1 MRAGRCRPVS
11 VRPRLI
17 PILLLGLLAVGSS
30 VAGATPSAGPAL
42 RLVASGLPG
51 AVFVAPAPSAV
62 PDRLYVVRKNGT
74 IAIVDRGRTLP
85 KPFLD
90 LRGQVA
96 GGELR
101 GLFSVAFHPRY
112 LSNGELFV
120 NYVGRDGD
128 IYVTRFRAVHGL
140 AALSSRRVLI
150 RVPTATTNPDGHY
163 GGQLAFGPDGR
174 LYAGFGDG
182 DQPESAQD
190 PSTLLGKLVRLD
202 VDTPGAEPEIVAYGL
217 RNPWRMSF
225 DRRTGDLYIGD
236 VGETRREE
244 VDRLPRGFRGPANF
258 GWPAWE
264 GSVRISSP
272 AAGLP
277 GRLLPPFL
285 EYAHAVARCY
295 AVIGGYVYRG
305 TDVPGLAG
313 RYLYA
318 DLCGGVW
325 SVRVAGGVARAKREE
340 PLSPGELLVSF
351 GQGASGELYIV
362 TLAGRVYELA
372 SG

>member
-1 MRAGRCRPVS
+1 
-11 VRPRLI
+11 
-17 PILLLGLLAVGSS
+17 
-30 VAGATPSAGPAL
+30 
-42 RLVASGLPG
+42 VASGLPG
-51 AVFVAPAPSAV
+51 AVFVAPAPLHA
-62 PDRLYVVRKNGT
+62 PDRLYVVRKSGT
-74 IAIVDRGRTLP
+74 IVTVDGGRARP

-96 GGELR
+96 GGGLR
-101 GLFSVAFHPRY
+101 GLFSVAFHPDFGR
-112 LSNGELFV
+112 NGELFV

-128 IYVTRFRAVHGL
+128 IYVTRFRSVHGL

-150 RVPTATTNPDGHY
+150 RVPTATAKPDGHY

-174 LYAGFGDG
+174 LYVGFGDG

-202 VDTPGAEPEIVAYGL
+202 VDRPGALPEIVAYGL

-225 DRRTGDLYIGD
+225 DRRTGDLYVGD

-244 VDRLPRGFRGPANF
+244 VDRLPKGFRGVANF
-258 GWPAWE
+258 GWPVWE

-272 AAGLP
+272 AADLR
-277 GRLLPPFL
+277 GRILPPL
-285 EYAHAVARCY
+285 LDYAHSAARCY

-305 TDVPGLAG
+305 TSVPSLAG

-325 SVRVAGGVARAKREE
+325 SVRVVGGIARARREE
-340 PLSPGELLVSF
+340 PLSPGQLVVSF
-351 GQGASGELYIV
+351 GEGASGELYIV
-362 TLAGRVYELA
+362 TIAGRVYELA